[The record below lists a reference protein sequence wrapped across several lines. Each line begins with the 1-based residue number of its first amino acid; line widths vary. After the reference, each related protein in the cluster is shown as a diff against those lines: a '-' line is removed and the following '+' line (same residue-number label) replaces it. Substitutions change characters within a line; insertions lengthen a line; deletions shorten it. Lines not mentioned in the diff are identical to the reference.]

1 MPFVKVNENVAY
13 VFVAAPVGFFFAWLA
28 RKIERCIEFFF
39 GRAGRWQPGEWRDL
53 GRLCLCLPVFELR
66 EHTVVQFAA
75 LIITLILR
83 IRHMLQKKI
92 NQGVPACL
100 RQSVGPSAIPLSLQP
115 PHFGN
120 GAPFDSLRVRH
131 HRRCGGRLRLPDGSQ
146 GVAPRPHA
154 GCLQYLREQ
163 VKINLYVSINFSS
176 DQAAFAGLVLGRHST
191 VR

>member
-39 GRAGRWQPGEWRDL
+39 GMAGRWQPGEWRDL
-53 GRLCLCLPVFELR
+53 GRLSLCLPVFELR
-66 EHTVVQFAA
+66 KHTVVQFAA

-120 GAPFDSLRVRH
+120 APPSTASGSAITVVAVAASACLTAVRAWLH
-131 HRRCGGRLRLPDGSQ
+131 ALTQ
-146 GVAPRPHA
+146 GVF
-154 GCLQYLREQ
+154 
-163 VKINLYVSINFSS
+163 SI
-176 DQAAFAGLVLGRHST
+176 
-191 VR
+191 